1 MMKTI
6 ISKIIEESDLKT
18 ISVNANV
25 DFTYYDDGKDDFFLF
40 LFYNQNELIE
50 LNNNEVVD
58 LEYTINRI
66 IVDLKNNE
74 NISKFKERNID
85 HNLSLILLLELEEDD
100 NIELRREL
108 NKVEENSLNA
118 KKYVFPYFKN
128 DIENLLQ
135 KIDEKSNVV
144 NLLNEIAVDNSNLL
158 DKVDERWYKTLMGF
172 FIKIPFLNYQSTEDN
187 QSLENLS
194 LTIEESL
201 SYREKQLLS
210 VISENNFDSFSNIED
225 FITQFNLT
233 IETNDEI

>member
-1 MMKTI
+1 MKTI

-18 ISVNANV
+18 ISLNTNV
-25 DFTYYDDGKDDFFLF
+25 DFTYYDNEKDDFFLF

-50 LNNNEVVD
+50 LNNNEVID

-85 HNLSLILLLELEEDD
+85 HNLSLILLLELGEDD
-100 NIELRREL
+100 NIDLRREL

-118 KKYVFPYFKN
+118 KKYVLPYFKN
-128 DIENLLQ
+128 DFENLLQ
-135 KIDEKSNVV
+135 KIDGKSEVI

-158 DKVDERWYKTLMGF
+158 DSVDERWYKTLMSF
-172 FIKIPFLNYQSTEDN
+172 FIKIPFLNYKSTENN

-201 SYREKQLLS
+201 SDREKQLLS

-225 FITQFNLT
+225 YITQFNLT

>member
-1 MMKTI
+1 MKTI

-18 ISVNANV
+18 ISLNTNV
-25 DFTYYDDGKDDFFLF
+25 DFTYYDNEKDDFFLF

-50 LNNNEVVD
+50 LNNNEIID

-85 HNLSLILLLELEEDD
+85 HNLSLILLLELGEDD
-100 NIELRREL
+100 NIDLWREL

-118 KKYVFPYFKN
+118 KKYVLPYFKS

-135 KIDEKSNVV
+135 KIDGKSKVV
-144 NLLNEIAVDNSNLL
+144 NLLNEIAIDNSNLL
-158 DKVDERWYKTLMGF
+158 DKVNERWYKTLMGF
-172 FIKIPFLNYQSTEDN
+172 FIKIPFLNYQSTENN

-201 SYREKQLLS
+201 SDREKQLLS
-210 VISENNFDSFSNIED
+210 VISENDFDSFSNIED

>member
-1 MMKTI
+1 MKTI

-18 ISVNANV
+18 ISLNTNV
-25 DFTYYDDGKDDFFLF
+25 DFTYYDNEKDDFFLF

-50 LNNNEVVD
+50 LNNNEVIE

-85 HNLSLILLLELEEDD
+85 HNLSLILLLELGEDD
-100 NIELRREL
+100 NIDLRREL

-118 KKYVFPYFKN
+118 KKYVLPYFKN

-135 KIDEKSNVV
+135 KIDGKSEVV

-172 FIKIPFLNYQSTEDN
+172 FIKIPFLNYQSTENN

-201 SYREKQLLS
+201 SDREKQLLS
-210 VISENNFDSFSNIED
+210 VITENNFDSFSNIED
-225 FITQFNLT
+225 YITQFNLT

>member
-1 MMKTI
+1 MKTI
-6 ISKIIEESDLKT
+6 ISKIIEESDLNT

-66 IVDLKNNE
+66 IIDLKNNE

-85 HNLSLILLLELEEDD
+85 HNLSLILLLELGEDD
-100 NIELRREL
+100 NIDLRREL
-108 NKVEENSLNA
+108 NKIEENSLNA
-118 KKYVFPYFKN
+118 KKYVLPYFRN
-128 DIENLLQ
+128 DIETLQQ
-135 KIDEKSNVV
+135 KITEKNEVV
-144 NLLNEIAVDNSNLL
+144 NQLNEIAIDNSNLL
-158 DKVDERWYKTLMGF
+158 DKADEKWYKTLMSF
-172 FIKIPFLNYQSTEDN
+172 FIKIPFLNYQSTENN

-201 SYREKQLLS
+201 SDREKQLLS

-225 FITQFNLT
+225 FITQFNLN